1 MSEGEGS
8 EPIARWRVIACFV
21 LVAQVVLL
29 LALKSA
35 LEEESWFVGT
45 LSATVEEGPLMLE
58 GVAANITIDMQNDQD
73 DVSIE
78 FFGPLRLTH
87 WQDERDS
94 KAELSQQEVQEYD
107 ENLNETFP
115 GPSPSTVKSTT
126 FTLIHLG
133 IGFSIVLFFFVGLD
147 LKKQSSK
154 RLLTVLRRFTSFASI
169 LNTLLIVLL
178 VLLILPVSWFGT
190 VAGNP
195 QDFSNSDENVAFLA
209 HADFSGET
217 SIGLDGFELRI

>member
-35 LEEESWFVGT
+35 LEQESWFVGT

-78 FFGPLRLTH
+78 FFGPLRLT
-87 WQDERDS
+87 
-94 KAELSQQEVQEYD
+94 
-107 ENLNETFP
+107 N
-115 GPSPSTVKSTT
+115 SPNKKSRSTT
-126 FTLIHLG
+126 KI
-133 IGFSIVLFFFVGLD
+133 
-147 LKKQSSK
+147 
-154 RLLTVLRRFTSFASI
+154 
-169 LNTLLIVLL
+169 
-178 VLLILPVSWFGT
+178 
-190 VAGNP
+190 
-195 QDFSNSDENVAFLA
+195 
-209 HADFSGET
+209 
-217 SIGLDGFELRI
+217 

>member
-78 FFGPLRLTH
+78 FFGP
-87 WQDERDS
+87 
-94 KAELSQQEVQEYD
+94 
-107 ENLNETFP
+107 
-115 GPSPSTVKSTT
+115 
-126 FTLIHLG
+126 
-133 IGFSIVLFFFVGLD
+133 
-147 LKKQSSK
+147 
-154 RLLTVLRRFTSFASI
+154 
-169 LNTLLIVLL
+169 
-178 VLLILPVSWFGT
+178 
-190 VAGNP
+190 
-195 QDFSNSDENVAFLA
+195 
-209 HADFSGET
+209 T
-217 SIGLDGFELRI
+217 SINALAG